1 MQTRRYRI
9 QEPPMKIAHKVGIAA
24 ATVLFLTTSLL
35 SLSQVSQ
42 VRDTLRSQ
50 AEESI
55 AESSSALAGQIEN
68 WLNAKL
74 RLIDLMAQSID
85 SDYSPEQ
92 TQRVIDAPLL
102 KDEFI
107 LVFGALEADGKP
119 IKNSDDW
126 KPNADWDGR
135 QRPWY
140 GTAKSGSQAVLTEPY
155 VDSTTNEILI
165 SAVARISDAGQFLGA
180 FGGDIRL
187 QSVADAVNTLDFNDA
202 GYAFLLSRSGNI
214 ISHPNAEYN
223 GKSYSELFD
232 GQSPALGKELREV
245 EAGDKSLLVSFT
257 PLPNLRGMDWY
268 IGVVL
273 DENIVMA
280 EADRLTWLA
289 VIGTVV
295 GVAISLL
302 VLGLLMNSLLKP
314 LGLLSTSLREIN
326 SGEGDLTRRLAITS
340 NDEVGEL
347 SQEFN
352 RFLQTLQSLI
362 GDVMS
367 SSHQVRE
374 STALTSN
381 ESEQAARR
389 LQEQLQ
395 ELDQLATAMQE
406 MASTAEE
413 VARNAQAAAQAAVA
427 ANEETENGV
436 RVVSQSSTA
445 IRHLADE
452 MDQTSHAINELA
464 KLSHNIESILQ
475 VITSIAEQTN
485 LLALNAAIEAARAG
499 ESGRG
504 FAVVAD
510 EVRSLASRTQQAT
523 QEIRQM
529 IDQLQG
535 GVRQAE
541 NRMQQSRDTASK
553 TAEEAGA
560 ANDMLGRIRE
570 AITRINDMNLQIATA
585 AEEQSAT
592 TEEINRNTTNI
603 RDISHELAGG
613 AEQQVHQCS
622 SMVEQVGQQDRLLG
636 RFKV

>member
-1 MQTRRYRI
+1 
-9 QEPPMKIAHKVGIAA
+9 MKIAHKVGIAA

-35 SLSQVSQ
+35 SLLQVSQ

-50 AEESI
+50 VESSI
-55 AESSSALAGQIEN
+55 AESSNALARQIEN

-74 RLIDLMAQSID
+74 RLIDLMAQTID
-85 SDYSPEQ
+85 SNYSPQEI
-92 TQRVIDAPLL
+92 QRVFDAPLL
-102 KDEFI
+102 KNEFI

-126 KPNADWDGR
+126 KPSPDWDGR
-135 QRPWY
+135 KRPWY
-140 GTAKSGSQAVLTEPY
+140 ATGKGGSQAMLTEPY

-187 QSVADAVNTLDFNDA
+187 QSVADAVNTLDFNGA

-214 ISHPNAEYN
+214 ISHPNADYN

-245 EAGDKSLLVSFT
+245 EAGGKNLLVSFT

-273 DENIVMA
+273 DESVVMA
-280 EADRLTWLA
+280 EANRLTWLA
-289 VIGTVV
+289 VVGTVV
-295 GVAISLL
+295 GVAISLV

-314 LGLLSTSLREIN
+314 LSLLSTSLREIN

-340 NDEVGEL
+340 NDEIGEL

-352 RFLQTLQSLI
+352 RFLQTLQTLI
-362 GDVMS
+362 GDVMGS
-367 SSHQVRE
+367 SRQVRE

-436 RVVSQSSTA
+436 RVVSQSSAA

-452 MDQTSHAINELA
+452 MDGTSHAINELA

-541 NRMQQSRDTASK
+541 SRMQQSRDTASK
-553 TAEEAGA
+553 TAEDAGA

-613 AEQQVHQCS
+613 AEQQVRQCA

>member
-1 MQTRRYRI
+1 
-9 QEPPMKIAHKVGIAA
+9 MKIAHKVGIAA

-42 VRDTLRSQ
+42 VRDTLRNQ
-50 AEESI
+50 I
-55 AESSSALAGQIEN
+55 ESSLSESSNALARQIEN

-74 RLIDLMAQSID
+74 RLMDTLSQSID
-85 SDYSPEQ
+85 SHYGPEE
-92 TQRVIDAPLL
+92 TQRAFDLPLL

-107 LVFGALEADGKP
+107 LVFGALEATGQTL
-119 IKNSDDW
+119 KNSADW
-126 KPNADWDGR
+126 KPAADYDGR
-135 QRPWY
+135 KRPWY
-140 GTAKSGSQAVLTEPY
+140 ALGKGADRAVLTEPY
-155 VDSTTNEILI
+155 VDSTTGEILI
-165 SAVARISDAGQFLGA
+165 SAVAKISDAGKFLGV

-187 QSVADAVNTLDFNDA
+187 QSVADAVNTLDFNGA

-214 ISHPNAEYN
+214 ISHPNADYN
-223 GKSYSELFD
+223 GKAYSALFN
-232 GQSPALGKELREV
+232 GQSPALVKELNEV
-245 EAGDKSLLVSFT
+245 DADGKNLLVSFT

-273 DENIVMA
+273 DESVVMA
-280 EADRLTWLA
+280 EANRLTWLA
-289 VIGTVV
+289 VIGTVI
-295 GVAISLL
+295 GVAISLV
-302 VLGLLMNSLLKP
+302 VLGVLMNNLLKP
-314 LGLLSTSLREIN
+314 LGLLNTSLREIN

-340 NDEVGEL
+340 NDEIGEL

-352 RFLQTLQSLI
+352 RFLQTLQTLI
-362 GDVMS
+362 GDVMGS
-367 SSHQVRE
+367 SYQVRE
-374 STALTSN
+374 STALTSH

-427 ANEETENGV
+427 ANQETENGV
-436 RVVSQSSTA
+436 RVVSQSSAA
-445 IRHLADE
+445 IRNLADE
-452 MDQTSHAINELA
+452 MDGTSHAINELA

-541 NRMQQSRDTASK
+541 SRMQQSRDTASK
-553 TAEEAGA
+553 TAEDAGA

-613 AEQQVHQCS
+613 AEQQVRQCN

>member
-1 MQTRRYRI
+1 
-9 QEPPMKIAHKVGIAA
+9 MKIAHKVGLAA

-35 SLSQVSQ
+35 SLLQVTQ

-50 AEESI
+50 V
-55 AESSSALAGQIEN
+55 ESSISESSNALARQIEN

-74 RLIDLMAQSID
+74 RLIDLMAQTID
-85 SDYSPEQ
+85 SNYSPEE
-92 TQRVIDAPLL
+92 TQRVFNAPLL
-102 KDEFI
+102 KNEFI

-126 KPNADWDGR
+126 KPSADWDGR

-140 GTAKSGSQAVLTEPY
+140 ATGKNNSQAMLTEPY
-155 VDSTTNEILI
+155 LDSTTGEILI
-165 SAVARISDAGQFLGA
+165 SAVAKITDGGQFLGA

-187 QSVADAVNTLDFNDA
+187 QAVADAVNTLDFNGA

-214 ISHPNAEYN
+214 ISHPNADFN
-223 GKSYSELFD
+223 GKAYSEVFD
-232 GQSPALGKELREV
+232 GQRPALDKALLEV
-245 EAGDKSLLVSFT
+245 SADGKSLLVSFT

-273 DENIVMA
+273 DESIVMA
-280 EADRLTWLA
+280 EANRLTWLA
-289 VIGTVV
+289 VVGTVA
-295 GVAISLL
+295 GVAISLI

-314 LGLLSTSLREIN
+314 LGLLNASLREIN
-326 SGEGDLTRRLAITS
+326 SGEGDLTRRLSITS
-340 NDEVGEL
+340 NDEVGQL

-352 RFLQTLQSLI
+352 RFLQTLQTLI
-362 GDVMS
+362 GDVMG

-374 STALTSN
+374 TTTLTSN

-427 ANEETENGV
+427 ANTEAESGV
-436 RVVSQSSTA
+436 RVVSQSSSA

-452 MDQTSHAINELA
+452 MDETSHAINELA

-541 NRMQQSRDTASK
+541 SRMQQSRDTASK
-553 TAEEAGA
+553 TAEDAIA

-613 AEQQVHQCS
+613 AEQQVRQCA

>member
-1 MQTRRYRI
+1 
-9 QEPPMKIAHKVGIAA
+9 MKIAHKVGLAA

-35 SLSQVSQ
+35 SLIQVTQ
-42 VRDTLRSQ
+42 VRDTLRNQ
-50 AEESI
+50 V
-55 AESSSALAGQIEN
+55 ESSISESSNALARQIEN

-74 RLIDLMAQSID
+74 RLMDTMSQTID
-85 SDYSPEQ
+85 SHYGPEE
-92 TQRVIDAPLL
+92 TQRVFDLPLL

-107 LVFGALEADGKP
+107 LVFGALEATGQTL
-119 IKNSDDW
+119 KNS
-126 KPNADWDGR
+126 ADWNPAADYDGR
-135 QRPWY
+135 KRPWY
-140 GTAKSGSQAVLTEPY
+140 GLGKSADRAVLTEPY
-155 VDSTTNEILI
+155 VDSTTGEILI
-165 SAVARISDAGQFLGA
+165 SAVAKISDAGRFLGV

-187 QSVADAVNTLDFNDA
+187 QSVADAVNTLDFNGA

-245 EAGDKSLLVSFT
+245 EADGKSLLISFT

-273 DENIVMA
+273 DESVVMA
-280 EADRLTWLA
+280 EANRLTWLA
-289 VIGTVV
+289 VVGTVV
-295 GVAISLL
+295 GVAISLV

-314 LGLLSTSLREIN
+314 LGLLSTSLHEIN

-340 NDEVGEL
+340 NDEIGEL

-362 GDVMS
+362 GDVMG

-436 RVVSQSSTA
+436 RVVSQSSAA

-452 MDQTSHAINELA
+452 MDGTSHAINELA

-529 IDQLQG
+529 IDQLQS

-541 NRMQQSRDTASK
+541 SRMQQSRDTASK
-553 TAEEAGA
+553 TAEDAGA

-613 AEQQVHQCS
+613 AEQQVRQCA
-622 SMVEQVGQQDRLLG
+622 SMVDQVGQQDRLLG

>member
-1 MQTRRYRI
+1 
-9 QEPPMKIAHKVGIAA
+9 MKIAHKVGIAA
-24 ATVLFLTTSLL
+24 ATVLFLTISLL
-35 SLSQVSQ
+35 SLLQVSQ
-42 VRDTLRSQ
+42 VRETLRSQ
-50 AEESI
+50 VESSI
-55 AESSSALAGQIEN
+55 AESSNALARQIEN

-74 RLIDLMAQSID
+74 RLIDLMAQTID
-85 SDYSPEQ
+85 SNYSTDEI
-92 TQRVIDAPLL
+92 QRIFNAPLL
-102 KDEFI
+102 KNEFI

-119 IKNSDDW
+119 IKNSDEW
-126 KPNADWDGR
+126 KPSADWDGR
-135 QRPWY
+135 KRPWY
-140 GTAKSGSQAVLTEPY
+140 ATGKAGSQAVLTEPY

-165 SAVARISDAGQFLGA
+165 SAVARITDAGQFLGA

-187 QSVADAVNTLDFNDA
+187 QSVADAVNTLDFNGA

-214 ISHPNAEYN
+214 ISHPNADYN

-245 EAGDKSLLVSFT
+245 AAGGKNLLISFT

-273 DENIVMA
+273 DESVVMA
-280 EADRLTWLA
+280 EANRLTWLA
-289 VIGTVV
+289 VVGTVV

-314 LGLLSTSLREIN
+314 LGLLNSSLREIN

-340 NDEVGEL
+340 NDEIGEL

-352 RFLQTLQSLI
+352 RFLQTLQTLI
-362 GDVMS
+362 GDVMG

-436 RVVSQSSTA
+436 RVVSQSSSA

-452 MDQTSHAINELA
+452 MDETSHAINELA

-475 VITSIAEQTN
+475 VITSIAEQTK

-541 NRMQQSRDTASK
+541 SRMQQSRDTASK
-553 TAEEAGA
+553 TAEEASA

-613 AEQQVHQCS
+613 AEQQVQQCA

>member
-1 MQTRRYRI
+1 
-9 QEPPMKIAHKVGIAA
+9 
-24 ATVLFLTTSLL
+24 
-35 SLSQVSQ
+35 
-42 VRDTLRSQ
+42 VRETLRSQ
-50 AEESI
+50 VESSI
-55 AESSSALAGQIEN
+55 AESSNALARQIEN

-74 RLIDLMAQSID
+74 RLIDLMAQTID
-85 SDYSPEQ
+85 SNYSTDEI
-92 TQRVIDAPLL
+92 QRIFNAPLL
-102 KDEFI
+102 KNEFI

-119 IKNSDDW
+119 IKNSDEW
-126 KPNADWDGR
+126 KPSADWDGR
-135 QRPWY
+135 KRPWY
-140 GTAKSGSQAVLTEPY
+140 ATGKAGSQAVLTEPY

-165 SAVARISDAGQFLGA
+165 SAVARITDAGQFLGA

-187 QSVADAVNTLDFNDA
+187 QSVADAVNTLDFNGA

-214 ISHPNAEYN
+214 ISHPNADYN

-245 EAGDKSLLVSFT
+245 AAGGKNLLISFT

-273 DENIVMA
+273 DESVVMA
-280 EADRLTWLA
+280 EANRLTWLA
-289 VIGTVV
+289 VVGTVV

-314 LGLLSTSLREIN
+314 LGLLNSSLREIN

-340 NDEVGEL
+340 NDEIGEL

-352 RFLQTLQSLI
+352 RFLQTLQTLI
-362 GDVMS
+362 GDVMG

-436 RVVSQSSTA
+436 RVVSQSSSA

-452 MDQTSHAINELA
+452 MDETSHAINELA

-541 NRMQQSRDTASK
+541 SRMQQSRDTASK
-553 TAEEAGA
+553 TAEEASA

-613 AEQQVHQCS
+613 AEQQVQQCA

>member
-1 MQTRRYRI
+1 
-9 QEPPMKIAHKVGIAA
+9 MKIAHKVGIAA

-50 AEESI
+50 VESSI
-55 AESSSALAGQIEN
+55 AESSNALARQIEN

-74 RLIDLMAQSID
+74 RLIDLMSQTID
-85 SDYSPEQ
+85 SNYSPEEN
-92 TQRVIDAPLL
+92 QRVFDSPLL
-102 KDEFI
+102 KSEFI
-107 LVFGALEADGKP
+107 LVFGALETDGKP
-119 IKNSDDW
+119 IKNSNDW
-126 KPNADWDGR
+126 KPSADWDGR
-135 QRPWY
+135 KRPWY
-140 GTAKSGSQAVLTEPY
+140 ATGKAGSQAVLTEPY

-165 SAVARISDAGQFLGA
+165 SAVARISNAGQFLGV

-187 QSVADAVNTLDFNDA
+187 QSVADAVNTLDFNGA

-223 GKSYSELFD
+223 GKPYSALFD

-245 EAGDKSLLVSFT
+245 EAGGKSMLVSFT

-273 DENIVMA
+273 DESVVMA
-280 EADRLTWLA
+280 EANRLTWLA
-289 VIGTVV
+289 VVGTVI
-295 GVAISLL
+295 GVAISLV

-314 LGLLSTSLREIN
+314 LGLLNTSLREIN

-340 NDEVGEL
+340 NDEIGEL

-352 RFLQTLQSLI
+352 RFLQTLQTLI
-362 GDVMS
+362 GDVMG

-436 RVVSQSSTA
+436 RVVSQSSSA

-452 MDQTSHAINELA
+452 MDETSHAINELA

-553 TAEEAGA
+553 TAEDAGA

-613 AEQQVHQCS
+613 AEQQVRQCA

>member
-1 MQTRRYRI
+1 
-9 QEPPMKIAHKVGIAA
+9 MKIAHKVGIAA

>member
-1 MQTRRYRI
+1 
-9 QEPPMKIAHKVGIAA
+9 MKIAHKVGIAA

-35 SLSQVSQ
+35 SLLQVTQ

-50 AEESI
+50 I
-55 AESSSALAGQIEN
+55 ESSISESSNALARQIEN

-74 RLIDLMAQSID
+74 RLMDMMSQAID
-85 SDYSPEQ
+85 SHYGPEE
-92 TQRVIDAPLL
+92 TQRVFDLPLL

-107 LVFGALEADGKP
+107 LVFGALEATGQTL
-119 IKNSDDW
+119 KNS
-126 KPNADWDGR
+126 ADWNPAADYDGR
-135 QRPWY
+135 KRPWY
-140 GTAKSGSQAVLTEPY
+140 DLGKGADRAVLTEPY
-155 VDSTTNEILI
+155 VDSTTGEILI
-165 SAVARISDAGQFLGA
+165 SAVAKISDAGRFLGV

-187 QSVADAVNTLDFNDA
+187 QSVADAVNTLDFNGA

-214 ISHPNAEYN
+214 ISHPNADYN
-223 GKSYSELFD
+223 GKSYSELFN
-232 GQSPALGKELREV
+232 GQSPTLGKELREV
-245 EAGDKSLLVSFT
+245 EGGGKNLLVSFT

-273 DENIVMA
+273 DESVVMA
-280 EADRLTWLA
+280 ETNRLTWLA
-289 VIGTVV
+289 AVGTLV
-295 GVAISLL
+295 GVAISLVVL
-302 VLGLLMNSLLKP
+302 VLLMNSLLKP

-352 RFLQTLQSLI
+352 RFLQTLQTLI

-367 SSHQVRE
+367 SSHRVRE

-395 ELDQLATAMQE
+395 EVDQLATAMQE

-436 RVVSQSSTA
+436 RVVSQSSSA

-452 MDQTSHAINELA
+452 MDGTSHAINELA

-541 NRMQQSRDTASK
+541 SRMQQSRDTASK
-553 TAEEAGA
+553 TAEEASA

-613 AEQQVHQCS
+613 AEQQVRQCA